1 MQKEDTTWFAS
12 WFDSPYYHVLY
23 KDRDDSE
30 AADFMDRLT
39 QYLHLHPSNK
49 ILDLA
54 CGKGRHS
61 RYLSSLGY
69 DVTGVDLSAQSI
81 TYAKKFEKENLN
93 FAVHD
98 MCLPYKKGAFNTVFN
113 LFTSFGYFDNEQ
125 DNLRTIKAIKANLSS
140 NGLAVIDFLNV
151 CYVASNLVKQETK
164 IVDGISFDIKREIN
178 NGYIQK
184 HISFFVDNNH
194 YEFTEKVRALTLKD
208 FKNYFKEAGLKLKQT
223 FGDYHLNAFDAA
235 TSERLILIFGV

>member
-12 WFDSPYYHVLY
+12 WFDSPYYHILY

-39 QYLHLHPSNK
+39 QYLHLHPSSK

-98 MCLPYKKGAFNTVFN
+98 MCLPYKKAAFNTVFN
-113 LFTSFGYFDNEQ
+113 LFTSFGYFDNEL

-151 CYVASNLVKQETK
+151 SYVASNLVKQETK

-184 HISFFVDNNH
+184 HISFFVNNNH
-194 YEFTEKVRALTLKD
+194 YEFTEKVRALTFLD
-208 FKNYFKEAGLKLKQT
+208 FKNYFKDAGLKLKQT
-223 FGDYHLNAFDAA
+223 FGNYHLNAFDAA

>member
-1 MQKEDTTWFAS
+1 MQKEDTSWFAS

-39 QYLHLHPSNK
+39 QYLHLHPSSK

-69 DVTGVDLSAQSI
+69 DVTGVDLSTQSI
-81 TYAKKFEKENLN
+81 TYAKKFEKENLK

-98 MCLPYKKGAFNTVFN
+98 MCLPYKNAAFNTVFN
-113 LFTSFGYFDNEQ
+113 LFTSFGYFDNEE

-151 CYVASNLVKQETK
+151 CYVASNLVKQRNQ
-164 IVDGISFDIKREIN
+164 DCRW
-178 NGYIQK
+178 
-184 HISFFVDNNH
+184 HFF
-194 YEFTEKVRALTLKD
+194 
-208 FKNYFKEAGLKLKQT
+208 
-223 FGDYHLNAFDAA
+223 
-235 TSERLILIFGV
+235 

>member
-1 MQKEDTTWFAS
+1 MN
-12 WFDSPYYHVLY
+12 
-23 KDRDDSE
+23 
-30 AADFMDRLT
+30 RLT
-39 QYLHLHPSNK
+39 QHLHLHPTSK

-61 RYLSSLGY
+61 RYLSSLGF

-81 TYAKKFEKENLN
+81 MYAKKFEKQNLN

-98 MCLPYKKGAFNTVFN
+98 MCLPYKNAAFNTVFN
-113 LFTSFGYFDNEQ
+113 LFTSFGYFDNEL
-125 DNLRTIKAIKANLSS
+125 DNLRTIKAIKTNLAN

-151 CYVASNLVKQETK
+151 SYVASNLVKQETK
-164 IVDGISFDIKREIN
+164 VVDGISFDIKREIN

-184 HISFFVDNNH
+184 HICFTAQNNS
-194 YEFTEKVRALTLKD
+194 YKYTEKVKALTLED
-208 FKNYFKEAGLKLKQT
+208 FKNYFKDAGVKLKQT

>member
-1 MQKEDTTWFAS
+1 M
-12 WFDSPYYHVLY
+12 
-23 KDRDDSE
+23 
-30 AADFMDRLT
+30 
-39 QYLHLHPSNK
+39 
-49 ILDLA
+49 
-54 CGKGRHS
+54 
-61 RYLSSLGY
+61 GY
-69 DVTGVDLSAQSI
+69 DVTGVDLSSQSI
-81 TYAKKFEKENLN
+81 TFAKKFEKENLK

-98 MCLPYKKGAFNTVFN
+98 MCLPYKKAAYNTVFN

-184 HISFFVDNNH
+184 HISFFVNNNH

-208 FKNYFKEAGLKLKQT
+208 FKIYFKEAGLKLKQT

>member
-12 WFDSPYYHVLY
+12 WFDSPYYHILY

-39 QYLHLHPSNK
+39 QHLNLHPSSN

-98 MCLPYKKGAFNTVFN
+98 MCLPYKKAAFNTVFN
-113 LFTSFGYFDNEQ
+113 LFTSFGYFDNEL

-140 NGLAVIDFLNV
+140 NGLAVIDFLNIS
-151 CYVASNLVKQETK
+151 YVASNLVKQETK

-184 HISFFVDNNH
+184 HISFFVNNNH
-194 YEFTEKVRALTLKD
+194 YEFTEKVRALTFLD
-208 FKNYFKEAGLKLKQT
+208 FKNYFKDAGLKLKQT
-223 FGDYHLNAFDAA
+223 FGNYHLNAFDAA

>member
-39 QYLHLHPSNK
+39 QYLNLHPSSK

-113 LFTSFGYFDNEQ
+113 LFTSFGYFDNEL

-151 CYVASNLVKQETK
+151 SYVASNLVKQETK

-184 HISFFVDNNH
+184 HISFFVNNNH
-194 YEFTEKVRALTLKD
+194 YEFTEKVRALTFLD
-208 FKNYFKEAGLKLKQT
+208 FKNYFKDAGLKLKQT
-223 FGDYHLNAFDAA
+223 FGNYHLNAFDAA

>member
-1 MQKEDTTWFAS
+1 MGLLGLLLF
-12 WFDSPYYHVLY
+12 YLY
-23 KDRDDSE
+23 GG
-30 AADFMDRLT
+30 
-39 QYLHLHPSNK
+39 YL
-49 ILDLA
+49 
-54 CGKGRHS
+54 
-61 RYLSSLGY
+61 
-69 DVTGVDLSAQSI
+69 
-81 TYAKKFEKENLN
+81 
-93 FAVHD
+93 
-98 MCLPYKKGAFNTVFN
+98 VFN

-194 YEFTEKVRALTLKD
+194 YEFTEKVRVLTLKD

>member
-1 MQKEDTTWFAS
+1 MQKEDTSWFAS

-30 AADFMDRLT
+30 AADFMNRLT
-39 QYLHLHPSNK
+39 QHLHLHPTSK

-164 IVDGISFDIKREIN
+164 IVDGISFDIKRDTIYN
-178 NGYIQK
+178 LGFLFN
-184 HISFFVDNNH
+184 
-194 YEFTEKVRALTLKD
+194 
-208 FKNYFKEAGLKLKQT
+208 
-223 FGDYHLNAFDAA
+223 
-235 TSERLILIFGV
+235 

>member
-12 WFDSPYYHVLY
+12 WFDSPYYHILY

-39 QYLHLHPSNK
+39 QYLNLHPSSK

-93 FAVHD
+93 FAIHD
-98 MCLPYKKGAFNTVFN
+98 MCLPYKKAAFNTVFN
-113 LFTSFGYFDNEQ
+113 LFTSFGYFDNEL

-151 CYVASNLVKQETK
+151 SYVASNLVKQETK

-184 HISFFVDNNH
+184 HISFFVNNNH
-194 YEFTEKVRALTLKD
+194 YEFTEKVRALTFLD
-208 FKNYFKEAGLKLKQT
+208 FKNYFKDAGLKLKQT
-223 FGDYHLNAFDAA
+223 FGNYHLNAFDAA